1 MKRLSALAS
10 VAALSGV
17 LAAALVASSAPA
29 LAGPVGKPDLVIT
42 TFGLTSWGNSC
53 KPGATMFTFAM
64 TVKNQ
69 SAYPMP
75 TAEVVVLVTDLK
87 PSGSTKWETGTGN
100 SQALSPGQTMTLI
113 APMAYFAPNPAFM
126 TTGAPHPFRAVVNPN
141 HTIPES
147 NYANNVAKGPKM
159 YAGSPVIMV
168 GAPAAC
174 KK

>member
-1 MKRLSALAS
+1 MKRLNAALG
-10 VAALSGV
+10 VAALV
-17 LAAALVASSAPA
+17 LAIAPA
-29 LAGPVGKPDLVIT
+29 APSLAGPVGKPDLVIT

-75 TAEVVVLVTDLK
+75 AAEVVVLVTDLK
-87 PSGSTKWETGTGN
+87 SSGSTKWETGTGN
-100 SQALSPGQTMTLI
+100 SQALAPGQTMTLI
-113 APMAYFAPNPAFM
+113 APMAYFTPNPGFM

-168 GAPAAC
+168 GAPTAC